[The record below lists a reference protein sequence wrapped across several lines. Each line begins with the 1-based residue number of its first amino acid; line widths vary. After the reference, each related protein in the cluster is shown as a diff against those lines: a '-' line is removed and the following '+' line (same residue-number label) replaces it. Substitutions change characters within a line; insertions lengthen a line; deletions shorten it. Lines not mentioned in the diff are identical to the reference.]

1 MFSIAHFI
9 FGPRDSLKE
18 GGNTR
23 ALVRDP
29 ATGLVVGPEQVR
41 RFRGRPAFAEKID
54 LRSGRINR
62 QDLRRDVIEML
73 QALDEEFN
81 ADHGKPIWDRAQRDD
96 ILGSGFAFNGSSAH
110 LFAPPETMSDEK
122 FIKFKPTV
130 GDIDL
135 IVPDDTPDELFR
147 TLNRLEDAQLTPRI
161 AYIGHNK
168 KSSKVD
174 QINALFSYTWDPDA
188 PAGEGDTFFQIDFE
202 FSEFEGGR
210 PTEWAK
216 FSHSS
221 SWRDVEAGVKGL
233 AHKILLFSLA
243 AVRSPPPVSARLA
256 TPTGTAENPKI
267 SMEKDKKFVSPPPEE
282 IEDRVQARENELRAR
297 SPRASSEALRK
308 KAEAEVK
315 SEINTAASRPKRL
328 RALRSFDIVSGYAD
342 RYRKLDWQHD
352 GNDVYKYLKRVER
365 ENSVR
370 DIKQIFV
377 GMFGNNPPA
386 TEKEMEGFGSF
397 LGLLDIIKNRMTP
410 PEIVSVYEGIVFR
423 LFGDE
428 AQNLSAT
435 DKQEDMEVKDK
446 ILETFRHALPE
457 AESSTID
464 VDGLKSAFYAKYKI
478 RGEEGFA
485 EDNDTPREIDESRAR
500 RLNRLIESAIWG
512 S

>member
-1 MFSIAHFI
+1 MFSISHFI
-9 FGPRDSLKE
+9 FGSSDPLKE

-29 ATGLVVGPEQVR
+29 ATGLVVGPDQVR
-41 RFRGRPAFAEKID
+41 QFRGRPAFAEKID

-73 QALDEEFN
+73 QVLDEEFN
-81 ADHGKPIWDRAQRDD
+81 ADHGRPLWDRAQRDD

-188 PAGEGDTFFQIDFE
+188 PAGQGDTFFQIDFE

-221 SWRDVEAGVKGL
+221 SWRDVEAGVKAL

-243 AVRSPPPVSARLA
+243 AVRSPPPVNARVA
-256 TPTGTAENPKI
+256 TPTGTAENPRT
-267 SMEKDKKFVSPPPEE
+267 SMEKDKKFIPPPPEE
-282 IEDRVQARENELRAR
+282 IEARVQARERELRNR
-297 SPRASSEALRK
+297 SPRASTDALRR
-308 KAEAEVK
+308 KAEAEIK
-315 SEINTAASRPKRL
+315 SEINAAGSRPLRL
-328 RALRSFDIVSGYAD
+328 RPLKSFDIVTGYSD

-365 ENSVR
+365 DNATR
-370 DIKQIFV
+370 DLKQIFV
-377 GMFGNNPPA
+377 GMFGDNPPP
-386 TEKEMEGFGSF
+386 TEKEMDDFGSF
-397 LGLLDIIKNRMTP
+397 LGTLDIMKNRMTP
-410 PEIVSVYEGIVFR
+410 PEIVSVYEGMVIRF
-423 LFGDE
+423 FGE
-428 AQNLSAT
+428 KAQNLSAT
-435 DKQEDMEVKDK
+435 DKQDDMSVKDK
-446 ILETFRHALPE
+446 VLDVFRQVLPE

-464 VDGLKSAFYAKYKI
+464 IEGLKSDFYARYKI

-485 EDNDTPREIDESRAR
+485 EDADAPSEIDESRVR
-500 RLNRLIESAIWG
+500 RLNRLIESVIWG